1 MAFVRN
7 NPAGYLAQAQA
18 AEGTGNRPALDCR
31 ATQNYGYLFYK
42 ASGHSAIFNIE
53 ASHDL
58 TAWMVVATY
67 TATATQTGTA
77 QLAGYFPYMRA
88 NLVEVYSAAGGS
100 GVLWAFYAPGLV

>member
-7 NPAGYLAQAQA
+7 NPAAYIASAQA
-18 AEGTGNRPALDCR
+18 AQGTGNKTPLDCR
-31 ATQNYGYLFYK
+31 ATMNYGYLWYQ

-77 QLAGYFPYMRA
+77 QLAGFYPYIRA
-88 NLVEVYSAAGGS
+88 NVVEVYSAAGGS
-100 GVLWAFYAPGLV
+100 GVLWAFYAPGLG